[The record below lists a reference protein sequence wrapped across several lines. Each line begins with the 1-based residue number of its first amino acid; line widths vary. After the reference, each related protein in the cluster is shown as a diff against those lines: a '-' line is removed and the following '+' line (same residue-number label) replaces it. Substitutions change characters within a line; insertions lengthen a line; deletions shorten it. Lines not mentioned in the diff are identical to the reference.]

1 MTNPYE
7 ESIFE
12 KARQFL
18 ERYDSA
24 SIQKKS
30 FDFFIHH
37 RLPRIIEEEP
47 TLNIPLPDGKTYRVS
62 FGQVFVDKPYII
74 DENRQVRYITPNEA
88 RLRELTYSSLI
99 SVNIR
104 TSMVTKD
111 QDDEDVE
118 EDIKEFFKI
127 HLARIPMMIGTSKC
141 NIYDKN
147 VEDRCHLGECKYDTG
162 GYFIVKGKERALITQ
177 ERMNYNMVYVF
188 EQRANSKF
196 SMIAEIRSMSDETG
210 HSVLVQM
217 KLCNDVNMKVMLQIP
232 YITQEVS
239 LGYVFRAYGFTIDE
253 IITILKANLG
263 EKYHHPQISKIV
275 KNIIRDAEMIDSP
288 EKALHSIS
296 QYAVHTISKE
306 RRVHYVFQ
314 ILNSEL
320 FPHLGITS
328 YRNHKGFFL
337 GHVLQKLLA
346 TYIKERCEDDRDHLN
361 NKRFEAAGHLM
372 SELFR
377 TLFKRF
383 VRAMEPQLVKRPDVL
398 VIMSRMNM
406 ITQGVKHCFSTGNW
420 GIPKSSYIRTGV
432 SQILSRLTYNAF
444 LSHLRRVIIPIG
456 KEGKNTKIRQIHS
469 SQIGFICPSET
480 PEGHSAGI
488 VKNLTVICQVSTK
501 TDPTYLRM
509 VLESTPGIVC
519 RFDFENFQDNKP
531 FYRIFLNGNWIG
543 ISYDED
549 IFNKILD
556 HRRCCRFPKNVSLS
570 FNDEKE
576 IMIFGDEGRL
586 IRPVMNARKMPTI
599 DDLRTKSLPQL
610 FEDDQF
616 VFIDPHEIENAVIAM
631 YPNELTNTHI
641 SYDYCEIHPSL
652 LVSLCVG
659 LIPFVDHT
667 QAPRITY
674 HASMGKQAIGLY
686 ATTNNIRT
694 DTIAHVL
701 TYPEKPLVK
710 THISEATGCDE
721 MASGNN
727 MIVAIAMYSGFN
739 QEDSVILNK
748 SSIQRGM
755 LRSMGYRTIVVE
767 ERKKSTML
775 SESIELPSIEN
786 RIKSFNFSK
795 LDEHGIVKAGVFVGS
810 GDVIVARVQVK
821 TSKQTSE
828 EKTDASVI
836 IKSGEEGYVDRVFV
850 STSPDGYKIVKIKI
864 RSYKIPEIGD
874 KVCSRNAQK
883 GTVGV
888 ILPQED
894 MPFTSSGMVPDII
907 INPLCL
913 PSRMTINQVIECV
926 AGKVAV
932 LSSRFKYSTA
942 FSKHSNGIVD
952 TLCSELHSNGFQKH
966 GYETMYNGFT
976 GEKLEAQI
984 FIGPTYYQRLKHLVG
999 AKIHAR
1005 NHGSIQAL
1013 TRQPLEGRSRDG
1025 GLRFGEMEKDT
1036 IWGEAS
1042 ISLNCGLSIR
1052 LKNMVETGWEVLG
1065 WSKEDD
1071 GIITATQTAFLDKGI
1086 KPCVEMTL
1094 EDGRKI
1100 KCTPDHPML
1109 SSGNE
1114 WIRAKDL
1121 KVGQHRLKVGV
1132 NYPLMEIDQEISN
1145 CKGWSMDIGSIHLT
1159 TISKEEYLRTL
1170 AFMRILGWLVTDGGL
1185 YCSSTSNC
1193 VYGSVSLGHMIDVR
1207 SFIKDLEHFCV
1218 HEQINYQRNDSE
1230 NRTYK
1235 YYCVRFPNYLT
1246 REIIKIKGM
1255 VIGRKVNQDA
1265 VLPEFVLKPDF
1276 PVPLLR
1282 EFLGAMFGGDGHTCT
1297 LGMHRGKRDILTS
1310 ISFSKS
1316 RTVNNIPSLD
1326 KMMLDMVGLLN
1337 KCGINNITIQNKRET
1352 THSKNKHS
1360 DKSDTAEER
1369 CYQSTLHLDISELIP
1384 FSQKIGF
1391 RHCCHKSQRLE
1402 AAVSYKRLRNEVT
1415 RQHNWLTH
1423 RVDEIT
1429 DFSKIKLENPNKI
1442 VPTKKAIQQ
1451 AVEDLKKIEPLLH
1464 EYAIPSTHDI
1474 TDHLIKGTQFGKFT
1488 SKSFPNAEEY
1498 IKKIDALEWFID
1510 DETKSLKGH
1519 TCYAVSRD
1527 CYRLPTMNL
1536 TVLDVRPCA
1545 PEKVYD
1551 IEVERIN
1558 SFLADG
1564 IVAHNCM
1571 ISHGV
1576 SRFLTERLF
1585 DMSDKF
1591 TVPVCT
1597 KCGTM
1602 PNELNHC
1609 MMCNSIDI
1617 SRVPIP
1623 YACKLLFQELQAMG
1637 IKTCLL
1643 PEAIK
1648 GDAI

>member
-1 MTNPYE
+1 MTDPYE

-12 KARQFL
+12 KAKQFL
-18 ERYDSA
+18 EQYDSA

-111 QDDEDVE
+111 QNDEDVE

-147 VEDRCHLGECKYDTG
+147 MEDRCHLGECKYDTG

-177 ERMNYNMVYVF
+177 ERMNYNIVYVF
-188 EQRANSKF
+188 DQRASSKF
-196 SMIAEIRSMSDETG
+196 STIAEIRSMSDETG
-210 HSVLVQM
+210 HSVLVLM
-217 KLCNDVNMKVMLQIP
+217 KLCNDVHLKVMLQIP

-239 LGYVFRAYGFTIDE
+239 LGYVFRAYGFTMEE
-253 IITILKANLG
+253 IIIILKANLG
-263 EKYHHPQISKIV
+263 DKYHHPQISKIV

-296 QYAVHTISKE
+296 QYAVHTIGKE
-306 RRVHYVFQ
+306 RRIHYVSQ
-314 ILNSEL
+314 ILNNEL

-328 YRNHKGFFL
+328 YRNQKGFFL
-337 GHVLQKLLA
+337 GHVLHKLLA
-346 TYIKERCEDDRDHLN
+346 TYVKERCEDDRDHLN

-509 VLESTPGIVC
+509 VLESTPGIIC
-519 RFDFENFQDNKP
+519 RFDFDNFQENDKP

-543 ISYDED
+543 VSYEED
-549 IFNKILD
+549 IFEKILD

-586 IRPVMNARKMPTI
+586 TRPVMNARKMPAMN
-599 DDLRTKSLPQL
+599 DLQTKSLSQL
-610 FEDDQF
+610 FEEDYF
-616 VFIDPHEIENAVIAM
+616 VFIDPHEIDNAVIAM
-631 YPNELTNTHI
+631 YPSELTNTHI

-727 MIVAIAMYSGFN
+727 MIVAIIMYSGFN

-775 SESIELPSIEN
+775 SESIELPSMEN

-952 TLCSELHSNGFQKH
+952 TLCAELHSNGFQQH

-1025 GLRFGEMEKDT
+1025 GLRFGEMEKDSL
-1036 IWGEAS
+1036 IDCS
-1042 ISLNCGLSIR
+1042 ISLNCGISIM
-1052 LKNMVETGWEVLG
+1052 LTKMNKVGWRVLG
-1065 WSKEDD
+1065 WDSEKK
-1071 GIITATQTAFLDKGI
+1071 GIIDADQTAFQDKGE
-1086 KPCVEMTL
+1086 KECVELTL
-1094 EDGRKI
+1094 EDGRKFR
-1100 KCTPDHPML
+1100 CTPDHPML
-1109 SSGNE
+1109 TSNHE

-1121 KVGQHRLKVGV
+1121 CKNETRLKTSV
-1132 NYPLMEIDQEISN
+1132 NYPTVDLEKEVMECAGWNVQYGDLFLETSDPSELM
-1145 CKGWSMDIGSIHLT
+1145 KT
-1159 TISKEEYLRTL
+1159 F
-1170 AFMRILGWLVTDGGL
+1170 AFVRILGWLVTDGTICKLPNG
-1185 YCSSTSNC
+1185 CHT
-1193 VYGSVSLGHMIDVR
+1193 GKVSLGHIIDVNAFLMDLALFSDIQQR
-1207 SFIKDLEHFCV
+1207 SFNTGSDGYNYYTVRIPTSLLKNIL
-1218 HEQINYQRNDSE
+1218 QI
-1230 NRTYK
+1230 
-1235 YYCVRFPNYLT
+1235 PG
-1246 REIIKIKGM
+1246 II
-1255 VIGRKVNQDA
+1255 IGRKVDQPA
-1265 VLPEFVLKPDF
+1265 TLPNFILNNCPRPIV
-1276 PVPLLR
+1276 R

-1297 LGMHRGKRDILTS
+1297 LGMHRGKRDVLTS

-1316 RTVNNIPSLD
+1316 RTVKNIPSLD
-1326 KMMLDMVGLLN
+1326 KMMLEMVGLLN

-1352 THSKNKHS
+1352 SHSKNKHS

-1384 FSQKIGF
+1384 FWEKIGF
-1391 RHCCHKSQRLE
+1391 RHCCHKSLRLE

-1429 DFSKIKLENPNKI
+1429 GFSRIKLENPDKI

-1451 AVEDLKKIEPLLH
+1451 AVKDLKKTEPLLH
-1464 EYAIPSTHDI
+1464 DYAIPSTHDI

-1498 IKKIDALEWFID
+1498 LKKIDALEWFLN
-1510 DETKSLKGH
+1510 ETGH
-1519 TCYAVSRD
+1519 GSAYAVKHENDVMS
-1527 CYRLPTMNL
+1527 TMNL

-1643 PEAIK
+1643 PETIK
-1648 GDAI
+1648 GDAV